1 MNWLLQTMWRLNLRL
16 KHFKAPALKVFIF
29 FAVAERSYGSNKILH
44 QVNQIERW
52 KWTGNNL
59 VCSWVGV
66 MICVLRS
73 LIVMLG
79 REAANLYLFV
89 KRNLEMKSNS
99 NLISMDKRI
108 QLGSQHRVTTS
119 MKLPDEVVL
128 LPQTCHVINAQT
140 VKRWHL
146 FSHHGMVGNSR
157 VWQFS
162 EKRVTAMRI
171 MACLSFVGSSLL
183 NSFSSK
189 QKVSES

>member
-1 MNWLLQTMWRLNLRL
+1 
-16 KHFKAPALKVFIF
+16 
-29 FAVAERSYGSNKILH
+29 
-44 QVNQIERW
+44 
-52 KWTGNNL
+52 
-59 VCSWVGV
+59 

-189 QKVSES
+189 TKGLRVVKVVDKLKRFKWKSKIPVNLSWSLLCTYFCKVVFIPCVSSVLV